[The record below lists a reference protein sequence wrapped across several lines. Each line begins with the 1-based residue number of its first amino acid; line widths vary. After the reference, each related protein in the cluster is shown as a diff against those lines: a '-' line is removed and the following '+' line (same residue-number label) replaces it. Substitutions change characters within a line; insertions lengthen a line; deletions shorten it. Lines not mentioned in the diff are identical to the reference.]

1 MTARVKIDDM
11 GHIRSKLTLPKATYI
26 HCFCVKEM
34 VYNPIWSSPPSSY
47 RELVN
52 LYEKQYSDSV
62 AKGDYSPYV
71 WPYRSLG
78 VYLVILYLLIPPTS
92 SKLVSYARYPVF
104 AFNVY
109 WAIKAIRECRS
120 AAVSTG
126 YGIGLL
132 DAWAILWLAAV
143 LIFDDGR
150 SDFHR
155 IEKAELVEGIDR
167 EGSGYA
173 IHEDKDANGHELRR
187 RCTDGSSAK
196 NNIGAEEPTTTTKYF
211 WQNHP
216 ANFYQRLEWVADLV
230 SNFRLIGWSHQIN
243 TIPSPPPSVLDNLQ
257 PSAKPLM
264 QTPPIVSTGAT
275 RYSDSKTL
283 LRTKVA
289 TIMLGYLALD
299 TLKVLMMSDPYFWG
313 LTSASPPS
321 YLPSFISSSAALTR
335 IWRLLISL
343 AGVYVALESIMALA
357 APIFVGLIG
366 PRVLGLRAATWQY
379 PDIYGSYGIV
389 FRKGLAGWWGGWWH
403 QTFRFAFEA
412 PQKYFVKKLGWKER
426 GLKAK
431 LLGLVIAFVCS
442 GSLHATGSTTMWP
455 ATQPLKGPF
464 TFFILQPVGIVL
476 QMGFSELLGK
486 IGMRERLPSW
496 VRGTGN
502 FVAVHVWFYYTAP
515 LLTDDFARGG
525 IWLFEPIPISTW
537 RGLGFGAEGEGWW
550 CWNGRIVS
558 WYSAEKWWQS
568 GLAF

>member
-1 MTARVKIDDM
+1 
-11 GHIRSKLTLPKATYI
+11 
-26 HCFCVKEM
+26 M
-34 VYNPIWSSPPSSY
+34 VYNPLWSSPPSSY
-47 RELVN
+47 RKLVT
-52 LYEKQYSDSV
+52 LYEQQYNDAI
-62 AKGDYSPYV
+62 AKGDYLPYV

-78 VYLVILYLLIPPTS
+78 VYLVIVYLLLPPTA

-132 DAWAILWLAAV
+132 DGWAILWLAAV

-155 IEKAELVEGIDR
+155 IEKAEVVEDIDR
-167 EGSGYA
+167 ESSGHT
-173 IHEDKDANGHELRR
+173 IHEDKDAVSKGSADDHELRR
-187 RCTDGSSAK
+187 RRTHGPL
-196 NNIGAEEPTTTTKYF
+196 AEEDTGTEVSITTDKYA

-243 TIPSPPPSVLDNLQ
+243 SIPSPPPSILDNLQ
-257 PSAKPLM
+257 PSAKPLK
-264 QTPPIVSTGAT
+264 QTPPVVSTGVS
-275 RYSDSKTL
+275 RYPDSKTL
-283 LRTKVA
+283 VRTKLT
-289 TIMLGYLALD
+289 TILLGYLALD
-299 TLKVLMMSDPYFWG
+299 TLKVIMMSDPYFWG
-313 LTSASPPS
+313 LTSAPPPS
-321 YLPSFISSSAALTR
+321 YLPFFVSSSASLTR

-343 AGVYVALESIMALA
+343 AATYVALESIMALA

-366 PRVLGLRAATWQY
+366 PRMLGLRAATWQY
-379 PDIYGSYGIV
+379 PDIYGSYDMV

-412 PQKYFVKKLGWKER
+412 PQKYVVKKLGWEER

-442 GSLHATGSTTMWP
+442 GSLHAAGSTTMWP
-455 ATQPLKGPF
+455 ATRPLEGPF
-464 TFFILQPVGIVL
+464 TFFILQPLGIVL
-476 QMGFSELLGK
+476 QMGFSELLRK
-486 IGMRERLPSW
+486 IGLREKLPSW
-496 VRGTGN
+496 VRGMGN

-515 LLTDDFARGG
+515 RLTDDFARGG
-525 IWLFEPIPISTW
+525 IWLFEPIPISIW

-550 CWNGRIVS
+550 CWHGKIIT
-558 WYSAEKWWQS
+558 WYSGQNWWQS

>member
-1 MTARVKIDDM
+1 
-11 GHIRSKLTLPKATYI
+11 
-26 HCFCVKEM
+26 M
-34 VYNPIWSSPPSSY
+34 VYNPLWSSPPSSY

-52 LYEKQYSDSV
+52 LYEKQYNDSIT
-62 AKGDYSPYV
+62 KGDYSPYV

-78 VYLVILYLLIPPTS
+78 VYLVIVYLLIPPTS

-143 LIFDDGR
+143 LVFDDGR

-155 IEKAELVEGIDR
+155 IERAELVEGIDR
-167 EGSGYA
+167 ESSGYT
-173 IHEDKDANGHELRR
+173 IHEDKDAVTNGFADGHELRR
-187 RCTDGSSAK
+187 RRTDGSTAK
-196 NNIGAEEPTTTTKYF
+196 KNIGAEKSTTTTKYV

-243 TIPSPPPSVLDNLQ
+243 SIPSPPPSVLDNLQ
-257 PSAKPLM
+257 PSAKPLK
-264 QTPPIVSTGAT
+264 QTPPIVSTGVS
-275 RYSDSKTL
+275 RYPNSKTL
-283 LRTKVA
+283 VRTKVV
-289 TIMLGYLALD
+289 TIVLGYLALD

-321 YLPSFISSSAALTR
+321 YLPSFISSSEALTR

-343 AGVYVALESIMALA
+343 AAVYVALESIMALA

-366 PRVLGLRAATWQY
+366 PRILGLRAATWQY
-379 PDIYGSYGIV
+379 PDIYGSYSIV

-412 PQKYFVKKLGWKER
+412 PQKYFVQKLGWKER

-455 ATQPLKGPF
+455 ATRPLEGPF

-476 QMGFSELLGK
+476 QMGLSELLGK
-486 IGMRERLPSW
+486 VGLRERLPSW
-496 VRGTGN
+496 VRGAGN

-525 IWLFEPIPISTW
+525 IWLFEPIPISIW

-558 WYSAEKWWQS
+558 WYSGEVWWQS